1 MCIRDSLRNGDLSS
15 HDASVTTGPTGIL
28 DAFSL
33 ERELNMST
41 FGLEWELIGA
51 EFTSQFGLY
60 TVFNASE
67 YEGSIISI
75 SSESGFMFDVSLRR
89 SKNSTQDYL
98 SVTLPRLKTLRIY
111 IPESVN
117 LRSSSSFQSIG
128 LRLKHYHLLVIVN
141 CTVVNFIDLPQ
152 PSQPLPV
159 ADGVVQVFGDEAI
172 VSNSLTTEIKNFK
185 VPNSIDSQ

>member
-1 MCIRDSLRNGDLSS
+1 
-15 HDASVTTGPTGIL
+15 
-28 DAFSL
+28 
-33 ERELNMST
+33 MST